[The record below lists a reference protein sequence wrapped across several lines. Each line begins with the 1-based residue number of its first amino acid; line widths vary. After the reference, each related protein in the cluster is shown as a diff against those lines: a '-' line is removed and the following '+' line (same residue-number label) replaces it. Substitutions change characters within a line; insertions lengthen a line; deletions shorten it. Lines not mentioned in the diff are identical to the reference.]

1 MLWDD
6 GLMPLRTRLGAI
18 ALFFAWG
25 FVMHG
30 VGLLLHELGGHA
42 LASIFLACGV
52 DGWNLT
58 FFGHGQVSYTACTR
72 WTLPRVLV
80 ADWAGLALTITAGLV
95 AARFARSPRLAPF
108 PRLLVALL
116 AFFFL
121 LGQLGYAASG
131 GFHDVYD
138 PGRTAR
144 LLSARG
150 LHVLGW
156 LPALV
161 AYAWAASY
169 GARAIVDA
177 FRAQFGART
186 RRATVLQLVT
196 TLGIGGAL
204 YGLAYRIEWQLRTDV
219 AMKGVPAMAEHIA
232 KVRGGPPPFPIEHV
246 LTAIALAAVA
256 HALLRKV
263 QSSAPASD
271 GLTRAVVRFVIVATG
286 ATGAILAALVCAH

>member
-1 MLWDD
+1 
-6 GLMPLRTRLGAI
+6 MPLRTRIRAI
-18 ALFFAWG
+18 SLFFAWG

-30 VGLLLHELGGHA
+30 AGLLLHELGGHA
-42 LASIFLACGV
+42 LASRILACGV
-52 DGWNLT
+52 DGWDLT

-72 WTLPRVLV
+72 WTLGRLLV
-80 ADWAGLALTITAGLV
+80 ADWAGLALTIAAGLV
-95 AARFARSPRLAPF
+95 AACFARSPRLAPL

-144 LLSARG
+144 LLGARG

-156 LPALV
+156 LPALL

-169 GARAIVDA
+169 GARAVVDA
-177 FRAQFGART
+177 FRAQFGSPN

-219 AMKGVPAMAEHIA
+219 AMKGVATMAEHVA
-232 KVRGGPPPFPIEHV
+232 KARGGPPPFPIEHV
-246 LTAIALAAVA
+246 LTAIAVVA
-256 HALLRKV
+256 IGHALLRRV
-263 QSSAPASD
+263 RATETAPHA
-271 GLTRAVVRFVIVATG
+271 LPPRVVRFVVVAT
-286 ATGAILAALVCAH
+286 AVTGVLLAALVLVR